1 MTRQQQ
7 DFSTQNKI
15 DQNKNKERRWWHSVR
30 LFVRGHIR
38 ETTNAKRQSKLHE
51 STFNYWV
58 HCIGMQCIWIPRRPS
73 LPQHTT
79 HNHHHYGL
87 SSWYNIQHLAE
98 HHTFT
103 QINEWRM
110 YDGRESNTTYATA
123 PASPTTLKSDTQQ
136 QLSLYR
142 HFLSLFSTH
151 THKLSRDS
159 SQHFSR
165 ISVKCNRQQ
174 TKHPSL
180 DNRMTRTHMF
190 PPKPAT

>member
-73 LPQHTT
+73 LPQNNTT
-79 HNHHHYGL
+79 HHTQPPSLWFAKLYDEGGGGM

-103 QINEWRM
+103 QINERRM
-110 YDGRESNTTYATA
+110 YDGRENNTTYATA

-151 THKLSRDS
+151 THTQTLSR
-159 SQHFSR
+159 
-165 ISVKCNRQQ
+165 
-174 TKHPSL
+174 
-180 DNRMTRTHMF
+180 
-190 PPKPAT
+190 

>member
-73 LPQHTT
+73 LPQNNTTHHTQPPSLWFAKLYNEGVGGVELIQHTT
-79 HNHHHYGL
+79 PSRTPYIHPNKRMKNVWRPREQHNICN
-87 SSWYNIQHLAE
+87 STSI
-98 HHTFT
+98 
-103 QINEWRM
+103 INNFKEWH
-110 YDGRESNTTYATA
+110 SATTI
-123 PASPTTLKSDTQQ
+123 
-136 QLSLYR
+136 SL
-142 HFLSLFSTH
+142 
-151 THKLSRDS
+151 
-159 SQHFSR
+159 
-165 ISVKCNRQQ
+165 
-174 TKHPSL
+174 
-180 DNRMTRTHMF
+180 
-190 PPKPAT
+190 